1 MPKYEMYVYGSGFEN
16 KPSAVAGSSGEEKTY
31 AQKTASSLEK
41 GVKGLVTYSAVKG
54 TAERLIQTEIGRVE
68 LATGAKEYQQRLQQ
82 AYGIGSFIANNTIS
96 VAVGFVTG
104 NAPLALIGVATSI
117 LGGALEGFQKQRTLR
132 LEEANENISIGLAAR
147 RASTNGRRQ

>member
-31 AQKTASSLEK
+31 AQKSASSLEK
-41 GVKGLVTYSAVKG
+41 GVKGLVTYSAIKG

-82 AYGIGSFIANNTIS
+82 TYSIGSFIANNSIS
-96 VAVGFVTG
+96 VAVGLATG
-104 NAPLALIGVATSI
+104 NAPLALIGVATNVF
-117 LGGALEGFQKQRTLR
+117 GGLIEGFQRQRTLS
-132 LEEANENISIGLAAR
+132 LEEASENISIGLAAK